1 MTFTASTCLTDLGG
15 TTLTDPIKFYSD
27 VNNFLF
33 EFGSANLS
41 ELTGSSCPYIL
52 QNIPNGTKVVKFV
65 SENNYCATIDVEKLD
80 CDYFNF
86 QLITDNAVSRIITGN
101 VSLKA
106 SNTSLSDYSIA
117 WYGPDNKNNLVFTS
131 GKGSFSYDFTDPINQ
146 PVEGGTYY
154 PVVQNVKFNGKTF
167 SNTGGTGQI
176 YVDLE
181 DCLKPQVIQPCN
193 CENRTAQPGD
203 KYNHSYIYEA
213 TSNLAPVPVSVSL
226 TLSAGTKYVG
236 WSFKGYNFPDRITI
250 YFQGSAYP
258 VQIGLDDWVIGQGVV
273 NNSLGIN
280 DFPKSAKT
288 QFDTFISKVV
298 SLDKFTV
305 NDNDK
310 IVFNITP
317 NNNQTDW
324 DLKYT
329 CLVNQICPTCLF
341 DQNNY
346 RIPKSSITVN
356 FDVVT
361 CDTEVKYEVL
371 NNCQSL
377 DGFFNYNF
385 NLNLLNPWFIPN
397 AKSTIQFKNF
407 FFTNKLICSYY
418 QFGSLDNQSKTCGN
432 PLKFTFGNNGSVN
445 TYTFSGNPVDINFYY
460 NQLITSIQTY
470 SGTTTTN
477 NQQLD
482 YYNFININIPRID
495 AVNCEKLPITTWGI
509 PVSSTIIKSFDSTT
523 LTITPSVLT
532 YNPNVLNTLPSSSC
546 SNCAKN
552 LQDIVNLLNLYSTS
566 TNWQLYSVNLPNGRP
581 KDLVYS
587 FYQWYYSI
595 TTYTSRTDTGYIYY
609 TPALLDTVPFSG
621 SGNVLIP
628 SLSASTCDTLKCGN
642 FNNTTQIGINTRY
655 YYTTKLL
662 NLPSDP
668 TAFKITTNLI
678 QNCITTGNEI
688 DIYIYS
694 GGFVQY
700 FDPNYII

>member
-52 QNIPNGTKVVKFV
+52 QNIPDGTKVVKFV
-65 SENNYCATIDVEKLD
+65 SENNYCATVDVEKLD

-86 QLITDNAVSRIITGN
+86 QLITNNAVSRIITGN

-106 SNTSLSDYSIA
+106 SNTNLSDYSIA

-167 SNTGGTGQI
+167 SNTGGTAQI

-181 DCLKPQVIQPCN
+181 DCLEPQVIQPCN
-193 CENRTAQPGD
+193 CENRTSQFGD
-203 KYNHSYIYEA
+203 KYNHSYQYIA
-213 TSNLAPVPVSVSL
+213 KSNVNPVPINVSL

-236 WSFKGYNFPDRITI
+236 WAFKGYNLPDRLTV

-258 VQIGLDDWVIGQGVV
+258 IQIGLDDWLIGDLVPA
-273 NNSLGIN
+273 NSMKPT

-288 QFDTFISKVV
+288 EFDAFISRVI
-298 SLDKFTV
+298 SLEKFTV

-310 IVFNITP
+310 IVFTIIP
-317 NNNQTDW
+317 SNNETEW

-329 CLVNQICPTCLF
+329 CLADQLCLPCLF

-356 FDVVT
+356 YDSVT
-361 CDTEVKYEVL
+361 CETEIKYQVL
-371 NNCQSL
+371 NNCQSN
-377 DGFFNYNF
+377 GNFFNYNLNF
-385 NLNLLNPWFIPN
+385 NFLFPWFIPN
-397 AKSTIQFKNF
+397 ANSTLLYREFYYI
-407 FFTNKLICSYY
+407 NKLICSYY
-418 QFGSLDNQSKTCGN
+418 DLGPKDNQNVTCGN
-432 PLKFTFGNNGSVN
+432 PLKFTFANNGSVN
-445 TYTFSGNPVDINFYY
+445 THTFSGDPADINFYY

-470 SGTTTTN
+470 SGTTTTD

-482 YYNFININIPRID
+482 YYNYININIPLD
-495 AVNCEKLPITTWGI
+495 TAESCEKLPMNVWSI
-509 PVSSTIIKSFDSTT
+509 PVSSNIIKSVDNKT
-523 LTITPSVLT
+523 LTITPTLLT
-532 YNPNVLNTLPSSSC
+532 YNPDVLNTLPNSSC
-546 SNCAKN
+546 NSCGKT
-552 LQDIVNLLNLYSTS
+552 LQDNVNRVNSLSSANFGTYSLTI
-566 TNWQLYSVNLPNGRP
+566 PNGRP
-581 KDLVYS
+581 KDLLFA
-587 FYQWYYSI
+587 FYKAYDSI
-595 TTYTSRTDTGYIYY
+595 NTFTSRTQTGYIIY
-609 TPALLDTVPFSG
+609 TPALLDTIPFSG
-621 SGNVLIP
+621 SNVLIP
-628 SLSASTCDTLKCGN
+628 SLSASTCDVLECGN
-642 FNNTTQIGINTRY
+642 FDNNTGIGINTRY
-655 YYTTKLL
+655 YYTSKLL
-662 NLPSDP
+662 DPSDP

-678 QNCITTGNEI
+678 QNCITTSNEI

-694 GGFVQY
+694 GGTVQY